1 MSVDVAG
8 IPEVVQ
14 QKINLNLE
22 NSSFHDI
29 SLPAPHREKRKDG
42 QSLYYFDN
50 RKPPSLLKDI
60 KKGVHNLDK
69 KAYGNDP
76 ESRNR
81 HQDELLHEMQNQNK
95 LLKDEIQYLHD
106 KGKEYAKQVE
116 SERAALL
123 EQKHLTEQ
131 LTDSKLSKEI
141 AVLQSQ
147 VHILEAD
154 SKQQRQTILQLT
166 EKCQVVEERLIQ
178 TTRRL
183 EKSVKTNRIL
193 VDRAAELDESLNE
206 TQQKWLNVK
215 KEYEAMERWVRS
227 HKSALDDYEGAIRE
241 SNLYNTFP
249 EDLANGFPLEAD
261 LLTRQVKGLV
271 REKKEVASKCKA
283 LEQELLELKSQFNSA
298 TQKYLIDSEQKRAQ
312 IASTEG
318 RLENAQELIERLEAQ
333 LKESQKDNLRL
344 SLKNTKLEEENKLLI
359 RKYEEEITEQ
369 TSKSA
374 SQLKSLREQFESDRC
389 ELRMTIEKLQ
399 SQKVDLQVMI
409 VNVGRSWSVVTR
421 QESSSYGILSSG
433 FQTNEICVT
442 TST

>member
-8 IPEVVQ
+8 IPDVVQ

-22 NSSFHDI
+22 NGSIHDI
-29 SLPAPHREKRKDG
+29 SLPAPHREKLKDG

-50 RKPPSLLKDI
+50 RKPPSLLNDL
-60 KKGVHNLDK
+60 KKGSTSRMEK
-69 KAYGNDP
+69 RAFGNDS
-76 ESRNR
+76 ESRSR
-81 HQDELLHEMQNQNK
+81 QQDELLQEMQAQNK
-95 LLKDEIQYLHD
+95 LLKDEIQYLHE

-116 SERAALL
+116 SERTALL

-147 VHILEAD
+147 VYILEAE

-206 TQQKWLNVK
+206 TQQKWMNVK
-215 KEYEAMERWVRS
+215 KEYEAMERWVRAN
-227 HKSALDDYEGAIRE
+227 KSALDDYEGAIRE
-241 SNLYNTFP
+241 SNLYNSFP
-249 EDLANGFPLEAD
+249 EDLANGFPIEAD

-271 REKKEVASKCKA
+271 REKKETASKCKA
-283 LEQELLELKSQFNSA
+283 LEQELLELKSQFNAA

-312 IASTEG
+312 ISSTEG
-318 RLENAQELIERLEAQ
+318 RLENAQELIHRLETQ

-344 SLKNTKLEEENKLLI
+344 SLKNTKLDEENKLLT
-359 RKYEEEITEQ
+359 RKYEEEMTEQ
-369 TSKSA
+369 TSKA
-374 SQLKSLREQFESDRC
+374 TSQLKSLREQFESDRC

-399 SQKVDLQVMI
+399 SQKVDLQVI
-409 VNVGRSWSVVTR
+409 DIDLGGSGTAFAR
-421 QESSSYGILSSG
+421 QASASNRILL
-433 FQTNEICVT
+433 T
-442 TST
+442 